1 MELII
6 RPIYP
11 NPRDYPAN
19 LLPKIDS
26 GIIAA
31 LNGPVKVRVRNAM
44 ADRTR
49 NWKSPPSMG
58 SRYHRPSKDI
68 FELHVFPTG
77 TEKAV
82 KKWVYVSKGTRSHPI
97 SAIRAPMLKYQMGYK
112 SHTKPSNKYGLPGGG
127 SYSGEWRRAPRVQ
140 HPGVEARDFEGHVVE
155 QVRKKVVADI
165 QSAIYAAL
173 R

>member
-1 MELII
+1 
-6 RPIYP
+6 
-11 NPRDYPAN
+11 
-19 LLPKIDS
+19 
-26 GIIAA
+26 
-31 LNGPVKVRVRNAM
+31 M

-58 SRYHRPSKDI
+58 SRYYRPSKDI

-82 KKWVYVSKGTRSHPI
+82 KKWVYVSRGTRKNYPI
-97 SAIRAPMLKYQMGYK
+97 PARPGGMLRYQKGYQ
-112 SHTKPSNKYGLPGGG
+112 SHTKPGNRYGLPGGG
-127 SYSGEWRRAPRVQ
+127 SYTGEWKRAPVVQ
-140 HPGVEARDFEGHVVE
+140 HPGIEARDFEGHVVE

>member
-1 MELII
+1 
-6 RPIYP
+6 
-11 NPRDYPAN
+11 
-19 LLPKIDS
+19 
-26 GIIAA
+26 
-31 LNGPVKVRVRNAM
+31 
-44 ADRTR
+44 
-49 NWKSPPSMG
+49 MG
-58 SRYHRPSKDI
+58 ARYYRPSKDI

-112 SHTKPSNKYGLPGGG
+112 SHTKPGNKYGLPSGG